1 MNGLELE
8 STRFYLLNQAIFSLI
23 PTLKLLRLQKEKID
37 FLLALC
43 ESLCNEKDNIDLSIL
58 DKTVVSI
65 LDLNNLAEIELLSGI
80 NSFTILE
87 SCGSQEPFNRT
98 NSPSPFPQL
107 YLYVQVSP
115 FIVHFFFS
123 PSNRRSIAM
132 SG

>member
-65 LDLNNLAEIELLSGI
+65 LDLNNLAEIESLSGI

-87 SCGSQEPFNRT
+87 SCGSQEPINDIPEKHDLTAFNVLQDDD
-98 NSPSPFPQL
+98 NKLSFMGL
-107 YLYVQVSP
+107 Y
-115 FIVHFFFS
+115 
-123 PSNRRSIAM
+123 R
-132 SG
+132 

>member
-1 MNGLELE
+1 MKRLELE

-65 LDLNNLAEIELLSGI
+65 LDLNNLAEIESLSGI

-87 SCGSQEPFNRT
+87 SCGSQEPVNDIPEKNDLTAFNVLQDDD
-98 NSPSPFPQL
+98 NKLSFMGL
-107 YLYVQVSP
+107 Y
-115 FIVHFFFS
+115 
-123 PSNRRSIAM
+123 R
-132 SG
+132 

>member
-65 LDLNNLAEIELLSGI
+65 LDLNNLAEIESLSGI
-80 NSFTILE
+80 SSFTILE
-87 SCGSQEPFNRT
+87 SCGSQEPVNDIPEKNDLTAFNVLQDDD
-98 NSPSPFPQL
+98 NKLSFMGL
-107 YLYVQVSP
+107 Y
-115 FIVHFFFS
+115 
-123 PSNRRSIAM
+123 R
-132 SG
+132 